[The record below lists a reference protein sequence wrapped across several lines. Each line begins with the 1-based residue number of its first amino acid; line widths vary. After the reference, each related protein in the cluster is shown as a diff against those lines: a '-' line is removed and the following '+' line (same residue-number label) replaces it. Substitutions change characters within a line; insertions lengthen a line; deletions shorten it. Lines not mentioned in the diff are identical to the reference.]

1 MGAGPVHRLTAAM
14 FATVLSG
21 AIVLVAA
28 SPAQAVPGLTSI
40 TGIGAIDSSTTKT
53 VTATCPVGD
62 DGCRRGRVR
71 LRVARPG
78 VSHRSA
84 SGRVHLRHWLSGLTT
99 EDESG
104 YAQPWTPVAVAICAN

>member
-1 MGAGPVHRLTAAM
+1 M

-28 SPAQAVPGLTSI
+28 SLAQAVPGLTSI

-53 VTATCPVGD
+53 VTATCPVGTTVV
-62 DGCRRGRVR
+62 GGGGYAFASHGQAFLTG
-71 LRVARPG
+71 LRPV
-78 VSHRSA
+78 VSIFGTGYQA
-84 SGRVHLRHWLSGLTT
+84 LAT